1 MKKESLIKARDII
14 IESLNNSKIDQQ
26 DIAEL
31 MINLWHLLEP
41 DQYEQNIKLLK
52 RNQKRR

>member
-41 DQYEQNIKLLK
+41 EHYEHNIKLLK

>member
-41 DQYEQNIKLLK
+41 EQYEHNIKLLK
-52 RNQKRR
+52 RSQKRR